1 MSRYGLV
8 AVVAA
13 CGITGVANAAPPPT
27 INYTSTFGI
36 TNSSAV
42 VDETFNKTP
51 LAQGTFKAY
60 NPSTGVGGDA
70 TANSFFT
77 ESLTGAATLFPG
89 SEDTLG
95 AGFDPDG
102 GADNYLAIGSTGSGS
117 ASGALTLTFTTA
129 VQYFSFA
136 FGTLD
141 NYNSVTVNYADGSS
155 YSFTGSGIIG
165 GTNGASPAQGT
176 AGRVSF
182 NANGGSAFS
191 SIVLGSDYAA
201 FEVDDLAAAAPEP
214 GTWVM
219 MILGFGL
226 LGSALRYRRRKSTV
240 AFA

>member
-1 MSRYGLV
+1 MSKYGLV

-42 VDETFNKTP
+42 VEETFNKTP
-51 LAQGTFKAY
+51 LAPGASKAY
-60 NPSTGVGGDA
+60 NTSTGVGGDA
-70 TANSFFT
+70 TANSSFT
-77 ESLTGAATLFPG
+77 ESSTGAVTLFPG
-89 SEDTLG
+89 SENAIG
-95 AGFDPDG
+95 AGINPDG
-102 GADNYLAIGSTGSGS
+102 GADNYLAIGGGGSTP
-117 ASGALTLTFTTA
+117 GALTLTFTTA

-141 NYNSVTVNYADGSS
+141 SYNSVIVNFADGSS
-155 YSFTGSGIIG
+155 YTFAGAGIIG

-191 SIVLGSDYAA
+191 SIVLGSSLAA

-214 GTWVM
+214 GTWLM

-226 LGSALRYRRRKSTV
+226 LGSTLRYRRRKSTV